1 MNLVDSCGWLEYFAD
16 GPNAEFFAKP
26 LFKTKEL
33 IVPTICIHEVFKSVL
48 RQRGEELALKVI
60 AIMEQATVV
69 DLDMHIAMMS
79 ARISHDLKIPMAD
92 SIVLATARK
101 YRATLWTQDSD
112 FEGIP
117 DVKYIKKRSR

>member
-26 LFKTKEL
+26 LLKTKEL

-48 RQRGEELALKVI
+48 RQRGEELALKVV

-69 DLDMHIAMMS
+69 DLDMHIAMIS
-79 ARISHDLKIPMAD
+79 ARISYDLKIPMAD

-117 DVKYIKKRSR
+117 DVKYTKKRNR